1 VQGLQEDLSQK
12 MIVVNQKRS
21 ETEDLI
27 KKVGEESAI
36 AEEEQE
42 IANIEE
48 EKTNKVNNKK
58 IEKKKFFLN

>member
-58 IEKKKFFLN
+58 IEKKKIFLN

>member
-1 VQGLQEDLSQK
+1 

-21 ETEDLI
+21 ETEELI

-48 EKTNKVNNKK
+48 EKTNKVKNKK
-58 IEKKKFFLN
+58 IEKKKFF

>member
-58 IEKKKFFLN
+58 IEKKNFFLN